1 MVSWFG
7 MVREIDGDTGNTKTF
22 LHNNSSA
29 ATGGK
34 KKKYGRAMRWGGKV
48 EGSHLECSS
57 ILSFCRVHMLCQKI
71 NKSIN

>member
-7 MVREIDGDTGNTKTF
+7 MVREIYGDTGNTKTF

-34 KKKYGRAMRWGGKV
+34 KKKKIWQGNEMGRESRREPPGV
-48 EGSHLECSS
+48 
-57 ILSFCRVHMLCQKI
+57 F
-71 NKSIN
+71 